1 MSNEREKEKETGMEK
16 KKEMKKEKETGTE
29 TETKARGGE
38 NQISTK
44 VYELSVY
51 HTDSL
56 RVGLSSLLTCP
67 FGLRNAPLR
76 STTARAC
83 SWRYRFP
90 E

>member
-44 VYELSVY
+44 VYEFSVY

-56 RVGLSSLLTCP
+56 RVGLS
-67 FGLRNAPLR
+67 PLFSPVR
-76 STTARAC
+76 SV
-83 SWRYRFP
+83 
-90 E
+90 